1 MNTRAKVDAQWQS
14 FMAAKKTEEL
24 ERIIAEEN
32 LNAEATRA
40 FVDNAFRD
48 GAIPTAGTAITKVL
62 PPVSRFSKDNG
73 HGRKKQTVLD
83 KLAAFFERYF
93 GLVS

>member
-1 MNTRAKVDAQWQS
+1 MDAQWQA
-14 FMAAKKTEEL
+14 FVAAKKAEEL

-62 PPVSRFSKDNG
+62 PPVSRFGGGN
-73 HGRKKQTVLD
+73 RAAKKQNVIE
-83 KLAAFFERYF
+83 KLMKFFEKYF
-93 GLVS
+93 GLV